1 VKDLETFR
9 RGRGAGDERRHLAP
23 SHWPKPTPSSPIK
36 EPPQRLLLL
45 IELLASAFNLCAVL
59 CPANCLRSLSRSL
72 SRFSRLPSS
81 LCLLQEPMAATTIDW
96 HARNNAALPAAM
108 YGVAVPDSKELVR
121 ALAPPT
127 QQAPTISFAYPRSG
141 VEQQSAAGSFLGA
154 GGSGLTPAQI
164 LQVQS
169 RLQFLR
175 RPAGAAVAT
184 QPMKRQGV
192 PLPQAPAVSKLY
204 RGVRQRHW
212 GKWVAE
218 IRLPRNRTRL
228 WLGTFDTAEEAALAY
243 DSAAFRLRG
252 DSARLNFPEL
262 RRGGQHLGPP
272 LHAAVDAKLHAI
284 CNGTDVVVPLP
295 QSRSNDATAAATAT
309 TAPSPFSSA
318 SPHVKSEPGSSGS
331 DSSFSADGDVS
342 STGSSDVVL
351 DMQLLDFSEAP
362 WDDSESFGLRKYP
375 SLEIDWDSIL
385 LIS

>member
-1 VKDLETFR
+1 
-9 RGRGAGDERRHLAP
+9 
-23 SHWPKPTPSSPIK
+23 
-36 EPPQRLLLL
+36 
-45 IELLASAFNLCAVL
+45 
-59 CPANCLRSLSRSL
+59 
-72 SRFSRLPSS
+72 
-81 LCLLQEPMAATTIDW
+81 MAATTIDW
-96 HARNNAALPAAM
+96 HGSNAALPAALF
-108 YGVAVPDSKELVR
+108 GVADSKELVR
-121 ALAPPT
+121 ALAPPM
-127 QQAPTISFAYPRSG
+127 QQAVPTISFAYPCSG

-154 GGSGLTPAQI
+154 GGGSGLLTPSQI

-175 RPAGAAVAT
+175 RPAAAGGGALAAVAT
-184 QPMKRQGV
+184 QQMKRQGV
-192 PLPQAPAVSKLY
+192 PHAPAPAPLPARPAVSRLY

-284 CNGTDVVVPLP
+284 CNGTVVPLP
-295 QSRSNDATAAATAT
+295 QSQSQSQSNATAATAT
-309 TAPSPFSSA
+309 TTTTPSSFSSA
-318 SPHVKSEPGSSGS
+318 SPHVKSEPGCSGS
-331 DSSFSADGDVS
+331 ESSFSADGDVS
-342 STGSSDVVL
+342 STGSSDVVPE
-351 DMQLLDFSEAP
+351 MQLLDFSEAP
-362 WDDSESFGLRKYP
+362 WDESESFHLRKYP

-385 LIS
+385 IS